1 MIPPKEHK
9 VRVTRM
15 FMGTRADLA
24 PQPLPMPVFEWPCA
38 KCKAKTYSVAEP
50 PGNSTLICNV
60 CAAEMTAQAEQDS
73 STKVMWGMT
82 NELNDSVR
90 NIADEKSRPV
100 EEVFN
105 RFLEWKLGRPMKATI
120 YDKPEK
126 KKTEE

>member
-1 MIPPKEHK
+1 
-9 VRVTRM
+9 
-15 FMGTRADLA
+15 
-24 PQPLPMPVFEWPCA
+24 
-38 KCKAKTYSVAEP
+38 
-50 PGNSTLICNV
+50 
-60 CAAEMTAQAEQDS
+60 
-73 STKVMWGMT
+73 MWGMT